1 MTELDL
7 PASVLT
13 KADFSPI
20 EDIALAILR
29 EELPDVPIFSLI
41 PEETPDFFVLTR
53 RRSALGNWDG
63 DPRFTD
69 VGQVDIHIFTRDPD
83 GDEKGAVLGEAV
95 RVAFRNAWLDHR
107 SVPGR
112 GSVIRIIQTSDP
124 ARKTDWATASGP
136 VQYADLPTGYWRYE
150 SSYEFRVRK
159 PIR

>member
-1 MTELDL
+1 MSELDL
-7 PASVLT
+7 PASVLA

-29 EELPDVPIFSLI
+29 EELPGLDIFSLI
-41 PEETPDFFVLTR
+41 PKSPPDHFVITR
-53 RRSALGNWDG
+53 RRSALGDWDG

-69 VGQVDIHIFTRDPD
+69 VGQVDVHIFAKDPD
-83 GDEKGAVLGEAV
+83 GDEKAALIGEAV
-95 RVAFRNAWLDHR
+95 RVAFRDAWLDHR

-112 GSVIRIIQTSDP
+112 GAVIRIKQTSDP
-124 ARKTDWATASGP
+124 SRKTDWATASGP

-159 PIR
+159 PNR